1 MGDHDRAKNKR
12 KYPDTGVAC
21 GTLVSKTTQNS
32 ELARCYFNKLATET
46 EIFKNQ
52 VSKCEFRRFVW

>member
-21 GTLVSKTTQNS
+21 GTLSARLES
-32 ELARCYFNKLATET
+32 EVISFSGMIDR
-46 EIFKNQ
+46 
-52 VSKCEFRRFVW
+52 